1 MKLLDLLV
9 SLEMRLSIILGFA
22 IMTMILCTAA
32 GDDTIPVPVNTD
44 PGQNP
49 TDTNPSNTN
58 PTDTNPTDAGTDTGS
73 AFGASASDAD
83 SVAPNI
89 VMTANT
95 GSVILTNTGTSRFDA
110 GMLTIAKIDGNRRI
124 TVASLPLTL
133 LINGD
138 ISQQN
143 DQMIVYLTGVAPG
156 DRLILTNG
164 IGIYAECTVT

>member
-1 MKLLDLLV
+1 
-9 SLEMRLSIILGFA
+9 MRLSISIILGFA
-22 IMTMILCTAA
+22 VLTMILCTAA

-49 TDTNPSNTN
+49 TDTNPTDTNPTNTN

-143 DQMIVYLTGVAPG
+143 DQVIVYLTGVAPG